1 MLGAGARLAKG
12 IASIPRIIRGSE
24 KGLDALKG
32 KISERALNFD
42 YFKKLEPSLEPIK
55 DQKRF
60 DKIVNDYDTLLS
72 ETGGK
77 MPVGELTKSK
87 YGISGKQIAR
97 DQKTFDELYQSTIAG
112 EEPYDTII
120 RLKYKLGEIG
130 LGYGRRTTDFNDLY
144 VRGAKSKL
152 NPNQQEKLK
161 EIQSGHKSKI
171 GRARADVDVRLKKF
185 IDINEEYKGD
195 ILPKLVD
202 YEKNKIR
209 QSRWLFGERIGQ
221 PAGVSGIGP
230 EEFSMKGNLIS
241 AGIKAGNKKVGDFE
255 WIAKNDPVQ
264 FFNVIG
270 PKGGTKTKLVAN
282 APAEYR
288 EMALTSLVDGFMKY
302 LKRNEF
308 RGSTMTPWDVKKD
321 FRFLPGRLNNFSQ
334 SVDLKKVANTAY
346 ERNMAYFEKNFP
358 GLSVPIKRSVIKEK
372 GLQVTRNF
380 KESLDEKFNLSD
392 AESRSVFTKIRTF
405 SPEYEAIEVLKR
417 TQPRE
422 TMTLDDVL
430 SWRNVKGKV
439 TYRPIKMEHEGT
451 IYTFS
456 ELVPGVKS
464 NTNKNVKSIS
474 EFPGFKRFALE
485 NKTRGDENHKW
496 VTQAIPELGNKTFSE
511 ATVDIVN
518 AIDPGFGR
526 AGTMGRSSVTGLHF
540 HHPER
545 IKNVKDVLGSK
556 RVLIPGNFNRMALA
570 LERSLEN
577 GLITMDDLKPY
588 SNILSKFGM
597 NIEFN
602 GIKLGSAGLL
612 RVDPLEQ
619 VNMIK
624 KSIIEMHNS
633 LRRGEINP
641 DIESMKNLI
650 NMIKN
655 VSPTGNI
662 YKRGGLINGHL
673 TDTIAPERGPMSE
686 GLPLLDP
693 QESINR
699 QHFQIGGFARL
710 FGTLSKVPK
719 AVGRA

>member
-1 MLGAGARLAKG
+1 MVVGQVVGKVAQKAAKKGIEKLFQQLLKNQIQKEG
-12 IASIPRIIRGSE
+12 IASLP
-24 KGLDALKG
+24 

-308 RGSTMTPWDVKKD
+308 RGSTITPWDVKKD

-334 SVDLKKVANTAY
+334 VVDLKKVANTAY

-372 GLQVTRNF
+372 GLQVTKNF
-380 KESLDEKFNLSD
+380 RESLDEKFNLSD

-496 VTQAIPELGNKTFSE
+496 ITQAVPELDNKTFSE

-556 RVLIPGNFNRMALA
+556 RILIPGNFNRMALA
-570 LERSLEN
+570 LERSLES

-588 SNILSKFGM
+588 DNILSKFGM

-602 GIKLGSAGLL
+602 GIKLGSVELL

-662 YKRGGLINGHL
+662 YKRGGLINDPL
-673 TDTIAPERGPMSE
+673 TAMMHSGGFVDYGEMKDVA
-686 GLPLLDP
+686 PLL
-693 QESINR
+693 E
-699 QHFQIGGFARL
+699 
-710 FGTLSKVPK
+710 
-719 AVGRA
+719 